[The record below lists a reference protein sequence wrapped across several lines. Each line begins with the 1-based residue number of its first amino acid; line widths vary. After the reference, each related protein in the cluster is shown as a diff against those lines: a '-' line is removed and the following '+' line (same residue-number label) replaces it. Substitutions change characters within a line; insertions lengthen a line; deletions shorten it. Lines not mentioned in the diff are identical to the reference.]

1 MEHRQS
7 KVSHHRNGHLRAYPG
22 VSVPAK
28 MTEQEE
34 TYQAALK
41 LVARIDDD
49 LTRGVRHYRNK
60 AGILLTTL
68 DEVIRAILE
77 NDLLLEEHEERQ
89 SVWFTP
95 QELAA

>member
-7 KVSHHRNGHLRAYPG
+7 KVSRHRNGHLRAYPG

-28 MTEQEE
+28 TTEQEE
-34 TYQAALK
+34 TYHAALK

-49 LTRGVRHYRNK
+49 LTRGIRHYRNK
-60 AGILLTTL
+60 AGSLLTTL
-68 DEVIRAILE
+68 DEVIRAILD
-77 NDLLLEEHEERQ
+77 NDLLLEEQEDME